1 MQWYYAR
8 DGQTH
13 GPLDDA
19 ELARLARVGALRPR
33 DHVWNETMGDTWAEA
48 STIPELFPAAGTRRA
63 ADTTRPLAA
72 EPAYASGVI
81 SCTAPVGRA
90 WAGMRAIL
98 FRPFDLRKWFGLGFT
113 AWLAT
118 LGEGG
123 GSANVGNPAEHDGA
137 QSWRTAVDT
146 WHTRVLPFLQEHA
159 AMIGMSV
166 VAAVVVIV
174 GLSMLILWIK
184 SRGRFM
190 FLDNVVNDR
199 AEVQHPWRVFAQHGT
214 SLFWWTFVY
223 GLVCVLVAVLL
234 LALTVASA
242 VQPCL
247 RAGQFTPAAVP
258 GMIVCGLLWIVF
270 GTVTAYIGRF
280 LNDFIVPIMYRHD
293 LTAREAWGRFLPLF
307 RAHAG
312 GFIVYGLMVLLLA
325 ITAGIAILGVVVIT
339 CCLAGCIMAIPY
351 VGTVFLLPV
360 PVFFRLYSLEYL
372 EQYGP
377 EFTMQPDA

>member
-19 ELARLARVGALRPR
+19 ELARLARVGALRPT
-33 DHVWNETMGDTWAEA
+33 DHVWNESMGETWAEA
-48 STIPELFPAAGTRRA
+48 STIPELFPAEPRPETRA
-63 ADTTRPLAA
+63 PTSAA
-72 EPAYASGVI
+72 EPVAALGTL
-81 SCTAPVGRA
+81 SCTAPVGQA
-90 WAGMRAIL
+90 WTGMKALL
-98 FRPFDLRKWFGLGFT
+98 FKPFDLHKWFGLGFT

-123 GSANVGNPAEHDGA
+123 GSVNFGNPGRTDGA
-137 QSWRTAVDT
+137 KSWNSAVETWQSQI
-146 WHTRVLPFLQEHA
+146 LPFLREHTVT
-159 AMIGMSV
+159 IGMIV
-166 VAAVVVIV
+166 CAAFLVIL

-190 FLDNVVNDR
+190 FLDNVLNDR
-199 AEVQHPWRVFAQHGT
+199 AEIQHPWRVFAQHGNA
-214 SLFWWTFVY
+214 LFRWTFVY
-223 GLVCVLVAVLL
+223 SLVCVLLAGLL
-234 LALTVASA
+234 LALTFFSA
-242 VQPCL
+242 VLPCL
-247 RAGQFTPAAVP
+247 RAGHFTAAAVP
-258 GMIVCGLLWIVF
+258 GLVVCGLLWIVF
-270 GTVTAYIGRF
+270 GVLTAYIGRF

-312 GFIVYGLMVLLLA
+312 GFIAYGLMVLLLA
-325 ITAGIAILGVVVIT
+325 VGAGIAILAVVVLT

-351 VGTVFLLPV
+351 VGTVFLLPI

-377 EFTMQPDA
+377 EFTLQPDA